1 MKPKHVSWYNFQH
14 VTYCEQTLVTLL
26 HRLGPW
32 KEAVFLVGGLAPRY
46 LFLMPGRQ
54 MWILSLD

>member
-32 KEAVFLVGGLAPRY
+32 KDDRSTGAGASELV
-46 LFLMPGRQ
+46 
-54 MWILSLD
+54 IL